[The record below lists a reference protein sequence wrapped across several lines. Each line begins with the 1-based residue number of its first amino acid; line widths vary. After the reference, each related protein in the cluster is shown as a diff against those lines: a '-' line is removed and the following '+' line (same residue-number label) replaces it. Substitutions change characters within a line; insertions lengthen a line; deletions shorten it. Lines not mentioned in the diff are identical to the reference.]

1 MNILNFDISINILSV
16 TLVLISIAVL
26 LIIHMKKGK
35 KTIMEDF
42 FIVGFATASVP
53 TGFTLIYCAYDPSKI
68 SLLESV
74 TMQIA
79 LVGAGV
85 IFISY
90 KTIKDRI

>member
-1 MNILNFDISINILSV
+1 MIIFGYSISINAMSV
-16 TLVLISIAVL
+16 TLVLISVIFL
-26 LIIHMKKGK
+26 LVVHKFKGK
-35 KTIMEDF
+35 HTSIEDF
-42 FIVGFATASVP
+42 FISGFAAASFP
-53 TGFTLIYCAYDPSKI
+53 TGITLIYCAYDPSKI
-68 SLLESV
+68 SMLSDV